1 MENMTCVLSIEEV
14 LFLQAVQDETIRRKV
29 VEILMGGKIFQ
40 NGGAG

>member
-29 VEILMGGKIFQ
+29 VEILMEGKEDE
-40 NGGAG
+40 N